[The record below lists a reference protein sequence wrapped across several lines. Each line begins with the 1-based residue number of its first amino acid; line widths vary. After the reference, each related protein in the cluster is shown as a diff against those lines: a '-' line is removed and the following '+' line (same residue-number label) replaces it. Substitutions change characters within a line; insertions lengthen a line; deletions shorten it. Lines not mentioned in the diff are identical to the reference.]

1 MRTLAA
7 IAFSFSAAL
16 VLLCYLPEGA
26 WAFWAAAGLAV
37 LGGAAL
43 LLPALGKN
51 KRLRLT
57 LVLIALSLAA
67 GLLYGRGW
75 RHFIADPVREKC
87 GGSHLFSAT
96 VCDWPQETDSG
107 WRVTVRLTDMPGA
120 PRPCAI

>member
-16 VLLCYLPEGA
+16 ALLCYLPEGT

-43 LLPALGKN
+43 LLPALGKT
-51 KRLRLT
+51 KQLRLT

-96 VCDWPQETDSG
+96 VCDWSQETDSASP
-107 WRVTVRLTDMPGA
+107 TPGA

>member
-16 VLLCYLPEGA
+16 ALLCYLPEGA

-43 LLPALGKN
+43 LLPALGKT

-96 VCDWPQETDSG
+96 VCD
-107 WRVTVRLTDMPGA
+107 
-120 PRPCAI
+120 